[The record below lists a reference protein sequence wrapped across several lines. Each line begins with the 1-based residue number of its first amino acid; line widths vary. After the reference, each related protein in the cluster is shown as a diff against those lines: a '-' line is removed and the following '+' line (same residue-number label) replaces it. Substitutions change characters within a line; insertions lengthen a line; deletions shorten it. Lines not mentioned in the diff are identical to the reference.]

1 MVLCLRCG
9 APRTNASR
17 CEYCGVVFDP
27 GAVRAPPGD
36 LPAEFHT
43 ALAADNLIEAIK
55 IYRKV
60 KDVGLKQARDAVL
73 AMKMK

>member
-1 MVLCLRCG
+1 M
-9 APRTNASR
+9 
-17 CEYCGVVFDP
+17 VFDP